1 MGQRLSASPG
11 QCPQCTAAAPPRVN
25 IWTSEHLHS
34 KHSPPN
40 KTPIC
45 WSGGGQARWSAV
57 MQSQAVR
64 QSASTKTRAHTDTQ
78 NSAPSGHASQ
88 HRDVLR
94 WLGFQY
100 LFMDTIRGGTLKQ
113 NIWCL
118 TENRDHITQ
127 DTGKLRADL
136 VCSECVCCA
145 RVCNT
150 LQHFIRPRPAAGQS
164 AQSAQSGQC
173 SVVASHGS
181 RLLQEVTPSPHSWL
195 LPGHSAVILRL
206 DLQLAIR
213 SREPSLYQW
222 LMVVCYT
229 WSFKWWM
236 SR

>member
-1 MGQRLSASPG
+1 
-11 QCPQCTAAAPPRVN
+11 
-25 IWTSEHLHS
+25 
-34 KHSPPN
+34 
-40 KTPIC
+40 
-45 WSGGGQARWSAV
+45 

-127 DTGKLRADL
+127 NTGNCVLTWAGVQW
-136 VCSECVCCA
+136 VCLLCTRVECA
-145 RVCNT
+145 IRCN
-150 LQHFIRPRPAAGQS
+150 ISSDPGQQQDS
-164 AQSAQSGQC
+164 LHSLHSLA

-181 RLLQEVTPSPHSWL
+181 RLLQEVTPRPHSWL

-236 SR
+236 TC